1 MGGGEARAQ
10 PYQGHR
16 YAQAQRQIRRERR
29 RQRMRR
35 MRAQRMAAWAEQMQA
50 RRRANPA
57 LFDRGRRGEQVLRA
71 RVLAINPTPEALAQA
86 RANGFR
92 LGRTVPLGDTGL
104 IIVVLRAPPGMT
116 TQEALDLLQSLD
128 PRGVYDFDHVYDPSL
143 GQTGARVS
151 SAARTP
157 TANGAGVKIGMIDAG
172 VALDHPALAGA
183 HIQTR
188 SFTEDGRVAPS
199 AHGAAIASLLVGNDD
214 DFQGAAPG
222 AELYAADVFGDSA
235 EGGSAVAIANALA
248 WLSSQGVRVV
258 NISLTGP
265 PNRALDAVCRAMIAR
280 GLILV
285 AAAGNDGPTHPVS
298 FPAATLGVI
307 AVTAVDTQNRVY
319 LSANRGPQIAFSAY
333 GVEVEAAVDDGAY
346 EMVSGTSFAAPQ
358 VAAALA
364 LRIRSAVTPDQA
376 VAMLAPG
383 AVDLGAPGRDDIY
396 GYGLVRR

>member
-1 MGGGEARAQ
+1 
-10 PYQGHR
+10 
-16 YAQAQRQIRRERR
+16 
-29 RQRMRR
+29 MR
-35 MRAQRMAAWAEQMQA
+35 A

-57 LFDRGRRGEQVLRA
+57 LFDRGRRGEQILRA
-71 RVLAINPTPEALAQA
+71 RVLAIDPTTEALAQA

-92 LGRTVPLGDTGL
+92 LGRLVQLGDTGL
-104 IIVVLRAPPGMT
+104 IMVVLRAPPGMT
-116 TQEALDLLQSLD
+116 TQEALDRLQALD
-128 PRGVYDFDHVYDPSL
+128 PQGVYDFDHVYDPSL
-143 GQTGARVS
+143 GQAGARV
-151 SAARTP
+151 APVART
-157 TANGAGVKIGMIDAG
+157 ALGNGAGVKIGMIDAG

-188 SFTEDGRVAPS
+188 SFAEDGRVAPS

-248 WLSSQGVRVV
+248 WLSGQGVRVV

-265 PNRALDAVCRAMIAR
+265 PNRALDAVCRAMIGR

-298 FPAATLGVI
+298 FPAATPGVI

-376 VAMLAPG
+376 VAMLAPS